1 MCGLLWRT
9 SYQKIK
15 NIAEKIIILRPKN
28 DQSSTITRVYRLF
41 IHIFQRSV
49 LIGFVLLPSIP
60 STMQNLKKFYQKVF
74 EEMAWQP
81 NKQTRVK
88 LKVLSNFI
96 RDQKIDLGLKNTSK
110 CNIGGFEWV
119 NAKNIQNVT
128 QLPIYWQNTQCV
140 SISV

>member
-15 NIAEKIIILRPKN
+15 KIAEKIIIIRPKN
-28 DQSSTITRVYRLF
+28 HQSSTIIRVYRLF

-60 STMQNLKKFYQKVF
+60 STMQNLKKFYKKVF

-88 LKVLSNFI
+88 LKVLSNVI
-96 RDQKIDLGLKNTSK
+96 CDQKIDLGLKK

-119 NAKNIQNVT
+119 NASYCRTPKMWPSYRYIDKTPNV
-128 QLPIYWQNTQCV
+128 
-140 SISV
+140 